1 MHILKKETHMNKTDF
16 PEGVMEKEPEVHASV
31 FIAPGAHVVGNVEI
45 GEGSSVWYNAVLR
58 GDINKITVG
67 KRSNIQDGSV
77 LHLENDRDCRIGNDV
92 TIGHKAIIH
101 GCTIED
107 GCLVGMGAIVLNGV
121 VLKKG
126 SVIGAGAVV
135 KENTIVESGTLWV
148 GVPAKQVKSGLNE
161 AYDTNVK
168 WAEKYAQLAQV
179 HKQKLRK

>member
-1 MHILKKETHMNKTDF
+1 MNKTDF
-16 PEGVMEKEPEVHASV
+16 PQGVMEKDPQCHESV
-31 FIAPGAHVVGNVEI
+31 FIAPGAQVMGDVEI

-77 LHLENDRDCRIGNDV
+77 LHLENDRDCRLGDDV

-107 GCLVGMGAIVLNGV
+107 GCLIGMGAIILNGA

-126 SVIGAGAVV
+126 CVIGAGAVV
-135 KENTIVESGTLWV
+135 KENTVVESGSLWV
-148 GVPAKQVKSGLNE
+148 GIPAKQVKAGLNE

-168 WAEKYAQLAQV
+168 WAAKYAQLANA
-179 HKQKLRK
+179 HKQKLSK